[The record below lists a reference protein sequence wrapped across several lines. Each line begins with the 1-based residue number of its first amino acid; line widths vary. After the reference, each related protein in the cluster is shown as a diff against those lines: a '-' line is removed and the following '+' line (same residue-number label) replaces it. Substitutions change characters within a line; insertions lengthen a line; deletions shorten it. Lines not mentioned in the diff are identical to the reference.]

1 MAGKLFFSIY
11 KIRIPI
17 CISGNSIL
25 NFWIFFVI
33 IDKELEKIITING
46 IKKIIVRDGG
56 IDFVKTIIIKA
67 LNNWQNRKINIFLLL
82 KREQSIKI
90 IINKISIIEL
100 EKK

>member
-1 MAGKLFFSIY
+1 
-11 KIRIPI
+11 
-17 CISGNSIL
+17 
-25 NFWIFFVI
+25 VI

-82 KREQSIKI
+82 KRE
-90 IINKISIIEL
+90 
-100 EKK
+100 